1 MPRGL
6 FRRVVHGDE
15 PGQLFFDNL
24 NTQLFTTVKVDIP
37 VQNHEMV
44 LIPGIIIGL
53 VVFLV
58 LVPGCLSGKPAENG
72 SQILPVTTNATPGT
86 LLTVTAAPPGNNE
99 PGGPGTHPVAG
110 SPEKIQIT
118 VDSATMYHTLPGWDI
133 KEGNGIAVINVSIKN
148 NLNTSYHISR
158 EYLFI
163 KTNRGTALEHGG
175 ERLSSAMAGKY
186 LRFPITIGPGETK
199 TGSIVY
205 VVYYGTRVNDLVLSA
220 TDVLRDT
227 NMTVLA
233 KVDLNNI
240 YTYP

>member
-1 MPRGL
+1 
-6 FRRVVHGDE
+6 
-15 PGQLFFDNL
+15 
-24 NTQLFTTVKVDIP
+24 
-37 VQNHEMV
+37 MV
-44 LIPGIIIGL
+44 LVTGIIISL
-53 VVFLV
+53 VISLV
-58 LVPGCLSGKPAENG
+58 LVPGCLYGQPADTS
-72 SQILPVTTNATPGT
+72 SQILPLTTNATPGT
-86 LLTVTAAPPGNNE
+86 LLTETNTSTMNNE
-99 PGGPGTHPVAG
+99 SRGPGKHPVAG
-110 SPEKIQIT
+110 STEKIQIT

-133 KEGNGIAVINVSIKN
+133 QEGNGIAVINVSIKN
-148 NLNTSYHISR
+148 NLNTSYRISR

-175 ERLSSAMAGKY
+175 DRLSSAMASKY

-205 VVYYGTRVNDLVLSA
+205 IVYYGTRVNDLVLST
-220 TDVLRDT
+220 TDVVRDT